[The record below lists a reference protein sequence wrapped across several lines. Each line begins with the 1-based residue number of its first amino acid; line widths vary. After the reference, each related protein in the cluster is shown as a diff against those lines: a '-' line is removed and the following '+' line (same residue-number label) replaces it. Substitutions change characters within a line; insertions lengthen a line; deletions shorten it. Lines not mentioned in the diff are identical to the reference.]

1 MTTVSSS
8 TTNSSSGTASSS
20 TSSSNSTAAS
30 SASSVYNTFLLM
42 LTTQLK
48 NQDPLNPTDTTAFTQ
63 EMIGL
68 ASVEQQVNT
77 NTDLTG
83 IQSSLSTLTSTNG
96 VAYIG
101 KTVVAT
107 GNTENVASGG
117 TGTWQYDLGTTAKS
131 NTLSITNSSGTT
143 VWTGSGDTASGNH
156 TLSWDGKDSSG
167 NAVSTGD
174 YTLTVNA
181 LDSSSNAVSTTTSI
195 VGAVNGVDTSSG
207 STILTVGDV
216 NVPLSNVTGF
226 SS

>member
-1 MTTVSSS
+1 MTTAVSGTTSTGSSS
-8 TTNSSSGTASSS
+8 SSSS
-20 TSSSNSTAAS
+20 TSSSSTSAS

-68 ASVEQQVNT
+68 ASLEQQVDT
-77 NTDLTG
+77 NTDLTKV
-83 IQSSLSTLTSTNG
+83 QSSLDTLTSTNG

-107 GNTENVASGG
+107 GDTEQVSSGG
-117 TGTWQYDLGTTAKS
+117 TGTWKYDLGTTSKS
-131 NTLSITNSSGTT
+131 TTLTITNSSGTT
-143 VWTGSGDTASGNH
+143 VWSGTGDTASGSH

-167 NAVSTGD
+167 STVSTGD

-181 LDSSSNAVSTTTSI
+181 LDSSGNAVTSTTSI
-195 VGAVNGVDTSSG
+195 VGAVTGVDSSSG
-207 STILTVGDV
+207 STVLTVGDV
-216 NVPLSNVTGF
+216 DVALSKVSGF

>member
-20 TSSSNSTAAS
+20 TSSSS
-30 SASSVYNTFLLM
+30 SVATTDASSVYNTFLLM

-68 ASVEQQVNT
+68 ASVEQQVTT
-77 NTDLTG
+77 NSDLSKL
-83 IQSSLSTLTSTNG
+83 QSSLDTLTSTNG

-107 GNTENVASGG
+107 GDTEKVASGS

-131 NTLSITNSSGTT
+131 TTLSITNSSGTT

-181 LDSSSNAVSTTTSI
+181 LDSSSSAVSSTTSI
-195 VGAVNGVDTSSG
+195 VGAVTGVDSSSG

-216 NVPLSNVTGF
+216 SVSLSNVTGF

>member
-20 TSSSNSTAAS
+20 TSSSASTSAS

-42 LTTQLK
+42 LTTQLQ
-48 NQDPLNPTDTTAFTQ
+48 NQDPLNPTDTTSFTQ

-68 ASVEQQVNT
+68 ASVEQQVDT

-96 VAYIG
+96 VGYIG

-107 GNTENVASGG
+107 GDTENVTSGG

-131 NTLSITNSSGTT
+131 TSLSITNSSGTT

-156 TLSWDGKDSSG
+156 TLSWNGTDSSG
-167 NAVSTGD
+167 NPVSTGD

-195 VGAVNGVDTSSG
+195 VGAVNGVDSSSG

-216 NVPLSNVTGF
+216 SVPLSNVTGF